1 MIHLEESIRTGT
13 KRRNNR
19 FPRVPDSYSVQVSLE
34 LLGFEEV
41 TYKKMESFGK
51 SLGNCYCLGDYT
63 STLGTHWIRFQV
75 VKDKEWARFFLR
87 TDDAAVPGAVT
98 ASNGNFT
105 IIYNGDKRSHQRFD
119 DWYEFLKIVDDWLD
133 DSSK

>member
-1 MIHLEESIRTGT
+1 
-13 KRRNNR
+13 
-19 FPRVPDSYSVQVSLE
+19 
-34 LLGFEEV
+34 
-41 TYKKMESFGK
+41 MENFGK

-63 STLGTHWIRFQV
+63 SVLGTHWIRFQV